1 MKIVNKSYLNLLGLA
16 FRAGKCTLGEEAIVR
31 DIKRKRAYLIL
42 IAEDT
47 GTNTKKKLMD
57 KSRSYEIPYREV
69 DDRDTLSSAI
79 GKSGRVAIAITDR
92 GFAMKITSLLDESI
106 RG

>member
-1 MKIVNKSYLNLLGLA
+1 MSSYLNMVGLA

-31 DIKRKRAYLIL
+31 DIQAKRAYLVL
-42 IAEDT
+42 IAQDIGAST
-47 GTNTKKKLMD
+47 RKKLTD
-57 KSRSYEIPYREV
+57 KCRSYEVTFREV

-79 GKSGRVAIAITDR
+79 GKTGRVAIAITDR
-92 GFAMKITSLLDESI
+92 GFATKITSMLDESI

>member
-1 MKIVNKSYLNLLGLA
+1 MSSYLNMVGLA

-31 DIKRKRAYLIL
+31 DIQAKRAYLVL
-42 IAEDT
+42 IAHDI
-47 GTNTKKKLMD
+47 GASTNKKLTD
-57 KSRSYEIPYREV
+57 KCRSYEVTFREV

-79 GKSGRVAIAITDR
+79 GKTGRVAIAITDR
-92 GFAMKITSLLDESI
+92 GFATKITSMLDESI

>member
-1 MKIVNKSYLNLLGLA
+1 MVGLA

-31 DIKRKRAYLIL
+31 DIQRKRAYLIL

-47 GTNTKKKLMD
+47 GTNTMKKLMD
-57 KSRSYEIPYREV
+57 KSRSYNIPYRQV
-69 DDRDTLSSAI
+69 DGRETLSNAI

-92 GFAMKITSLLDESI
+92 GFATKITSLLDESI